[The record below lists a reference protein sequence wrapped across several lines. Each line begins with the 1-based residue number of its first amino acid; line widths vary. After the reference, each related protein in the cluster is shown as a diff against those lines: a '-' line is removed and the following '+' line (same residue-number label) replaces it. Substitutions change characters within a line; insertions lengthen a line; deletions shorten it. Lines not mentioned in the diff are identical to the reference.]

1 MGADLSTAGQR
12 GGRGRGGPYSCH
24 DDIWAIR
31 PLIVSPWIKLKLGD
45 QPSKATVNIAADT
58 RPVPRFIIGRR
69 NRPSPVVPRENFLN
83 RGHAV
88 LSKLSFDFL
97 SSLLHVIFRI
107 YDGLWFGG
115 KWFKLLLVLSIQSI
129 NWIRN
134 IFRTFWKKSNP
145 ILCILRTLYLNFVS
159 SSFDEF
165 YYNS

>member
-1 MGADLSTAGQR
+1 MQWRARREKGTRRSALVNGR
-12 GGRGRGGPYSCH
+12 GSIRRWTKGRERGRGGPYSCH

-69 NRPSPVVPRENFLN
+69 NRPRDREPRENFLN
-83 RGHAV
+83 RGRAV
-88 LSKLSFDFL
+88 LSRLSLDFL

-115 KWFKLLLVLSIQSI
+115 KWFKLLLVLSIQ
-129 NWIRN
+129 R
-134 IFRTFWKKSNP
+134 
-145 ILCILRTLYLNFVS
+145 
-159 SSFDEF
+159 D
-165 YYNS
+165 

>member
-1 MGADLSTAGQR
+1 M
-12 GGRGRGGPYSCH
+12 
-24 DDIWAIR
+24 
-31 PLIVSPWIKLKLGD
+31 GD

-134 IFRTFWKKSNP
+134 IFRTFWKKR
-145 ILCILRTLYLNFVS
+145 ILIFKRVEVRKRKDLCILILS
-159 SSFDEF
+159 PPDEF